1 MPSGILQRPKN
12 MQEEALIEHIL
23 RVKAA
28 GAGANAEIFAALQAE
43 GLAVELKDVKKA
55 ASKAAKRGV
64 LPPVP
69 TVAPAPAT
77 EEPAPVSAK
86 AAKKA
91 AMQEKNAA
99 AELKAQEAIMM
110 ESQRKL
116 RTAKSGGG
124 LSDKVHIEGTMEQF
138 IQQITT
144 RAISGI
150 LEKGDETV
158 LRERID
164 ADIAAIEW
172 CKLAQKQGAL
182 SFKEDVVALGGELQ
196 LKRLKEVRDAKW
208 DFNAAMAC
216 YAHGVS
222 GGEGYAGVDRMVAAS
237 RKSDGEFVSDEQD

>member
-1 MPSGILQRPKN
+1 MD
-12 MQEEALIEHIL
+12 EEQLIEHIL
-23 RVKAA
+23 RVKSDGKAST
-28 GAGANAEIFAALQAE
+28 NAEVHAVLQAE
-43 GLAVELKDVKKA
+43 GLAGLELKDIKKA

-64 LPPVP
+64 LPAP
-69 TVAPAPAT
+69 TAAAPAPAT

-91 AMQEKNAA
+91 AAQEKNAA

-110 ESQRKL
+110 ESQRRL

-124 LSDKVHIEGTMEQF
+124 LSEKVHIEGTMEQF

-158 LRERID
+158 LRERVE

-172 CKLAQKQGAL
+172 VKLAQKQGAL
-182 SFKEDVVALGGELQ
+182 SFKEDVIALGGELQ

-208 DFNAAMAC
+208 DFNAAMAL
-216 YAHGVS
+216 YAHGGV
-222 GGEGYAGVDRMVAAS
+222 GEGYAGVDRMVAAS
-237 RKSDGEFVSDEQD
+237 RRSDGELASDEQD